1 MSVKYFFWKLVS
13 VNENFWSKRRFWKF
27 EERDRL
33 KKVEMTLKN
42 QLIDDDFWYSSKQEK
57 ENGDIEFVNL
67 E

>member
-13 VNENFWSKRRFWKF
+13 VNENFWLKRRFWKF

-42 QLIDDDFWYSSKQEK
+42 QLIEDDFWYSSKEEK